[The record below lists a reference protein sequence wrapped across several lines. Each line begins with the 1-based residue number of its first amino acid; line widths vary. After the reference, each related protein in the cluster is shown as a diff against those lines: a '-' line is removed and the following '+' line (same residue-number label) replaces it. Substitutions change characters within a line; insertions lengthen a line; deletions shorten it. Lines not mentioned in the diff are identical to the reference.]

1 MGVVLGSNVFNL
13 AAMIGMSAVL
23 AGAVHLTRRSLM
35 VEGAVALLAALIA
48 AGLIL
53 DMISAGIRL
62 TRSTQ
67 HVADAGLTPIHRVAS
82 ANAARLGR
90 AAAQAA

>member
-1 MGVVLGSNVFNL
+1 MR
-13 AAMIGMSAVL
+13 AAEA
-23 AGAVHLTRRSLM
+23 M
-35 VEGAVALLAALIA
+35 VS
-48 AGLIL
+48 

-67 HVADAGLTPIHRVAS
+67 HMSDAGLTPIHRVAS

>member
-1 MGVVLGSNVFNL
+1 
-13 AAMIGMSAVL
+13 
-23 AGAVHLTRRSLM
+23 
-35 VEGAVALLAALIA
+35 
-48 AGLIL
+48 
-53 DMISAGIRL
+53 MISAGIRM